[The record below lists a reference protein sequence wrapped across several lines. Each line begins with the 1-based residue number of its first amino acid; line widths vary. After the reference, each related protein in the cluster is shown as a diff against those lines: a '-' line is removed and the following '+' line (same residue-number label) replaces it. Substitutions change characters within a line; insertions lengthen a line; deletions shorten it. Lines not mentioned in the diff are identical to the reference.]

1 MSSRQLNT
9 LLLLAFLGCLGLNF
23 FVGRDYARPNADFL
37 PGMAEPI
44 SYGAFSANPNFS
56 DDKTLR
62 EPAPGTI
69 ARGHLPL
76 HYRPTTEDAVRAGQE
91 LHNPFDATNA
101 QVRERG
107 AHVFA
112 NYCQVCHGAQ
122 GKGDGPVSQRGVPPP
137 PSLQDGKSK
146 DMKDGQLFH
155 ILTYG
160 QGNMPSYAAQL
171 SREDRWRVIVHV
183 RSLQKVSST
192 SGGKSP

>member
-1 MSSRQLNT
+1 MSLRQLN
-9 LLLLAFLGCLGLNF
+9 LLLLFAFAGCLSLNWMLA
-23 FVGRDYARPNADFL
+23 RDRSRPNADFL
-37 PGMAEPI
+37 PGMSEPI
-44 SYGAFSANPNFS
+44 TYSAFSANPNFP
-56 DDKTLR
+56 DGKTLR

-76 HYRPTTEDAVRAGQE
+76 HYRSTTEDAIRAGQE
-91 LHNPFDATNA
+91 LHNPFDDTDA

-107 AHVFA
+107 AYVFA
-112 NYCQVCHGAQ
+112 NYCQVCHGPQ

-137 PSLQDGKSK
+137 PSLRESKSK

-171 SREDRWRVIVHV
+171 SREDRWRVIVRV
-183 RSLQKVSST
+183 RSLQKASPAN
-192 SGGKSP
+192 GEKSP